1 MFGNKLVLSGAL
13 SLTLFLSGLPPVAQA
28 RDLST
33 LQTALQMSRD
43 EMEAAGVERDAD
55 AQHVA
60 AIEKEMERLKNQLDT
75 ARKKAAQS
83 DKRYLES
90 KKRYAKSQAA
100 FDRAWKQ

>member
-1 MFGNKLVLSGAL
+1 MLVNKLVLSGAL
-13 SLTLFLSGLPPVAQA
+13 SLTLFLSGLPSAAQA

-43 EMEAAGVERDAD
+43 EMDAAEAERNVD
-55 AQHVA
+55 AQHLA
-60 AIEKEMERLKNQLDT
+60 AIEKEMERLRRQLDT
-75 ARKKAAQS
+75 ARKKAAES